1 MKRHRFLRRPAPA
14 ASLASILMLS
24 AGTAS
29 AAGFQLQ
36 EQSASGLGVAYSG
49 MAAAVQDASTA
60 FWNPA
65 GMTRLQGINL
75 AGAVHYIAPDT
86 KFNDSGSTYSAF
98 GDGGQGGES
107 AFVPALHATW
117 MIDPQWA
124 VGLTINAPYGLATK
138 WNKSWAGQFH
148 GNKSELETLNINP
161 SVAFKVNEMLSLG
174 LGVSYQ
180 KLKATLTS
188 AVTPAIP
195 GSIGQVEGDDWQW
208 GWNAG
213 VLVDFQQ
220 GTRLG
225 ITYRA
230 ETDYKIEG
238 DFTINTPALA
248 GLQSDVKADVKL
260 PATASIGLSHQLD
273 PQIRLLADYTW
284 TGWDSIQ
291 ELDIVRTS
299 GPLSGRS
306 VTTTQL
312 GFENSYRV
320 GLGVEY
326 QLNQPW
332 LLRVGVAY
340 DTSPVQDAERTP
352 RLPDNDRTWLS
363 IGARYAPEPNWSVDV
378 GYAYIWVDDASS
390 SLAPT
395 GAEAFKGTLN
405 GSYKGHVQIFALQGN
420 FRF

>member
-1 MKRHRFLRRPAPA
+1 
-14 ASLASILMLS
+14 
-24 AGTAS
+24 
-29 AAGFQLQ
+29 
-36 EQSASGLGVAYSG
+36 
-49 MAAAVQDASTA
+49 
-60 FWNPA
+60 
-65 GMTRLQGINL
+65 
-75 AGAVHYIAPDT
+75 
-86 KFNDSGSTYSAF
+86 
-98 GDGGQGGES
+98 
-107 AFVPALHATW
+107 
-117 MIDPQWA
+117 
-124 VGLTINAPYGLATK
+124 LATK

-195 GSIGQVEGDDWQW
+195 GSIGEVDGDDWQW

-230 ETDYKIEG
+230 ETDYTLEG
-238 DFTINTPALA
+238 DFSINTPALA
-248 GLQSDVKADVKL
+248 AGQSNVKADVKL

-291 ELDIVRTS
+291 ELDVVRTS

-312 GFENSYRV
+312 GFKNSYRV

-332 LLRVGVAY
+332 LLRLGVAY
-340 DTSPVQDAERTP
+340 DTTPVQDADRTP
-352 RLPDNDRTWLS
+352 RLPDEDRTWLS

-378 GYAYIWVDDASS
+378 GYAYLWVKDASS

-405 GSYKGHVQIFALQGN
+405 GTYKGHVQIFGLQGN